1 MNEYRLT
8 ELAVRDLAEIHEY
21 VAQDSSTAANRLIRH
36 FYNKFEFLARFPEA
50 GERRPEFAGG
60 DIRVF
65 SAGSY
70 VLYYRIRGEDVE
82 ISRVAHGA
90 RLSESLFEEP

>member
-8 ELAVRDLAEIHEY
+8 ELAVADLAEIHKY
-21 VAQDSSTAANRLIRH
+21 VAQDNLAAANRLVRNL
-36 FYNKFEFLARFPEA
+36 FDKFEFLARFPEA

-70 VLYYRIRGEDVE
+70 AL
-82 ISRVAHGA
+82 
-90 RLSESLFEEP
+90 